1 MTAILFLGL
10 VACLLSACNDEV
22 DVQQSYPFKV
32 ETLPVPTRIVKGE
45 TVEIRCELKRE
56 GRFSDARYTIRYFQ
70 PDGKGTLR
78 MDDGMVLL
86 PNDRY
91 PLDRE
96 VFRLYYTSESEPV
109 LPMMKLKAIWFAV
122 LSAAVFF
129 SGMPSRAENPVKA
142 SPDKFSL
149 AVECVKR
156 FEGWHGEKKHWP
168 YVGWGHKVLP
178 GERFTNGI
186 TKAQGDSI
194 LRADLRKLCR
204 MFSYLGRDSLL
215 AAVLSYNVGPYRL
228 KGYGKRPKSRLLKK
242 LESGDRNIYKEYVS
256 FRCYKG
262 KVVPSIERR
271 RKVEFMLLFEE

>member
-1 MTAILFLGL
+1 M
-10 VACLLSACNDEV
+10 
-22 DVQQSYPFKV
+22 
-32 ETLPVPTRIVKGE
+32 
-45 TVEIRCELKRE
+45 
-56 GRFSDARYTIRYFQ
+56 SDT
-70 PDGKGTLR
+70 K
-78 MDDGMVLL
+78 
-86 PNDRY
+86 
-91 PLDRE
+91 
-96 VFRLYYTSESEPV
+96 PV

-122 LSAAVFF
+122 LSATVFF
-129 SGMPSRAENPVKA
+129 PGMPSRAENPVKA
-142 SPDKFSL
+142 SLDKFSL

-168 YVGWGHKVLP
+168 YIGGGHKVLP

-186 TKAQGDSI
+186 KKAQGDSI
-194 LRADLRKLCR
+194 LREDLRKLCR

-262 KVVPSIERR
+262 KAVPSIERR